1 MIGTL
6 TKLDVMISSSIPAP
20 NFHFALAGYAATTWV
35 IRKTSASADILYM
48 S

>member
-6 TKLDVMISSSIPAP
+6 TKLAVMIFPAP
-20 NFHFALAGYAATTWV
+20 NFHFALVGYAATTWV